1 MDIFNVIAG
10 IASIIG
16 LFFSIGITIRTG
28 SIKRQIEFTHIA
40 EEFNINREDILS
52 NLLSSGKNAIRDEFP
67 NAELL
72 PEFQRDLIAY
82 RKKYESLFSEQELSQ
97 INEMIDL
104 ISSLDLSSSEQLTRY
119 HYLLSEI
126 TTKPIVRR

>member
-28 SIKRQIEFTHIA
+28 SIKRQIEFSHTA

-52 NLLSSGKNAIRDEFP
+52 SLLSSGKNAIRNEFP

-104 ISSLDLSSSEQLTRY
+104 ISSLDLSSSEQLARY

>member
-82 RKKYESLFSEQELSQ
+82 KKKYESLFSEQELSQ

>member
-82 RKKYESLFSEQELSQ
+82 KKKYESLFSKQELSQ

>member
-16 LFFSIGITIRTG
+16 LFFSIGIAIRTG
-28 SIKRQIEFTHIA
+28 SIKQQIEYSHTA
-40 EEFNINREDILS
+40 EEFNINRDDILL
-52 NLLSSGKNAIRDEFP
+52 NLLSSGKNAVRNEFS

-72 PEFQRDLIAY
+72 PEFQRDLIEY
-82 RKKYESLFSEQELSQ
+82 RKKYEPLFSEQELSQ

-104 ISSLDLSSSEQLTRY
+104 ISSLNLDSSEQLARY
-119 HYLLSEI
+119 RYLLNEI
-126 TTKPIVRR
+126 TTKPNVRR